1 MKQEV
6 ICIVCPRGCH
16 LTVDPED
23 GYKVTGNFCARGIP
37 YGKAELINPTR
48 VVTSTVVV
56 NGKDI
61 KRCPVK
67 TDQVVP
73 KKEIKNIMK
82 EINQVNLKAP
92 VKAGDII
99 IHNILN
105 TEANLVATRD
115 ID

>member
-16 LTVDPED
+16 LTVDTEND
-23 GYKVTGNFCARGIP
+23 YKVTGNFCPRGIP

-48 VVTSTVVV
+48 VITSTVEID
-56 NGKDI
+56 GADL

-67 TDQVVP
+67 TDRAIP
-73 KKEIKNIMK
+73 KSKIKNIMA
-82 EINQVNLKAP
+82 EINQVRLKAP
-92 VKAGDII
+92 VRTGDVII
-99 IHNILN
+99 PNILG
-105 TEANLVATRD
+105 TEANLVATRN